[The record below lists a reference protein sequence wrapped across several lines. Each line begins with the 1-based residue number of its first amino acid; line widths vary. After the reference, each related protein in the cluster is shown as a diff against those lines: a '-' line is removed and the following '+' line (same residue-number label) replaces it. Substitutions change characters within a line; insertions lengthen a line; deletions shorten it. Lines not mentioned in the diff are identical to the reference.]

1 MDCLSKN
8 ICATRRS
15 VGNGGNN
22 EILEFNGDSIL
33 GFIVGKLLIDE
44 FGSFSKGESNLYTK
58 ISDGVLVSE
67 YQEDKL
73 TEIKQRLVQ
82 RKMLA
87 DCICMLDLDRFLLM
101 GKGDFQNNVNKQDSV
116 KEDLF
121 EAIIGAV
128 ALDCNYD
135 IRKTSRSHKIHVEF

>member
-1 MDCLSKN
+1 MVIKDLLQQ
-8 ICATRRS
+8 AFTRHS
-15 VGNGGNN
+15 YSEENGGENN

-101 GKGDFQNNVNKQDSV
+101 VKGDFQNNVKMIKIQSKKIYLKQLLV
-116 KEDLF
+116 L
-121 EAIIGAV
+121 
-128 ALDCNYD
+128 
-135 IRKTSRSHKIHVEF
+135 